1 MSKENIKS
9 IFNEIDY
16 GTINLKLDELMKS
29 KNISTYQL
37 NAKANIRFQTI
48 QAMRENKSTRLD
60 CNVLAKICYALNCKI
75 SDVIEYIPQNK

>member
-1 MSKENIKS
+1 MSKENMKPIMQ
-9 IFNEIDY
+9 EIEY

-37 NAKANIRFQTI
+37 NTKAHIRFQTI

-60 CNVLAKICYALNCKI
+60 FNVLAKICYALNCQV
-75 SDVIEYIPQNK
+75 SDIVEYIPQNE